1 MEKLLPFLF
10 MSLSA
15 LALLGTISFIWAS
28 LRTLLGGEHDLYLE
42 QSVAVRTRMELLD
55 EKEAVL
61 KSLKDLEFEREVG
74 KLSDED
80 FARLDLEF
88 RKRAKHIL
96 RTLDDD
102 LKEHREKAHELL
114 AKERMKAGEG
124 RASLRAQSGEGKGA

>member
-1 MEKLLPFLF
+1 MEKLLPFVF
-10 MSLSA
+10 MALSA
-15 LALLGTISFIWAS
+15 LALLAAISFVWAS

-42 QSVAVRTRMELLD
+42 QSVAVRTRMDLLD

-88 RKRAKHIL
+88 RKRAKGIL

-102 LKEHREKAHELL
+102 LKEHRDKAHELL
-114 AKERMKAGEG
+114 AKELKKA
-124 RASLRAQSGEGKGA
+124 GEGKGA